1 MRHPTKP
8 QKRHLAKDG
17 PTPAEHRWRAIVEEW
32 RRNGTEMSGFCRGRG
47 VPLSSFKYWKK
58 ELAVRDQ
65 KRQAKRAATEATRNA
80 LQFLPVRVL
89 DPAMVTAGSVEVVLR
104 GGRILR
110 VGNDFDPAVLQKLVA
125 TLEEAR

>member
-1 MRHPTKP
+1 MRHRTKP

-17 PTPAEHRWRAIVEEW
+17 PTPAEQRWRPIVEEW
-32 RRNGTEMSGFCRGRG
+32 RQSNAEMSGFCRERR
-47 VPLSSFKYWKK
+47 VPLSSLKYWKK
-58 ELAVRDQ
+58 ELALRDQ

-89 DPAMVTAGSVEVVLR
+89 EPASATAGSVEVVLR
-104 GGRILR
+104 GGRLLR
-110 VGNDFDPAVLQKLVA
+110 VGNDFDPAVLRKLVA

>member
-1 MRHPTKP
+1 
-8 QKRHLAKDG
+8 
-17 PTPAEHRWRAIVEEW
+17 
-32 RRNGTEMSGFCRGRG
+32 MSGFCRGRG
-47 VPLSSFKYWKK
+47 VPLSSLKYWKK
-58 ELAVRDQ
+58 ELAVREQ

-89 DPAMVTAGSVEVVLR
+89 DPAVAALGSVEVVLR

-110 VGNDFDPAVLQKLVA
+110 VGNDFDPGVLQKLVA